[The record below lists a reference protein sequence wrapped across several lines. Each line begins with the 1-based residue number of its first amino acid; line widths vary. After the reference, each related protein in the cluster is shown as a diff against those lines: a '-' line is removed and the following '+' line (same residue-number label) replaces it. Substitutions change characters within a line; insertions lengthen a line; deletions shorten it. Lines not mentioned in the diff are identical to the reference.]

1 MSRDGSGNYELPNSP
16 VIPGTIISSTHY
28 NTTLEDIK
36 NALTESLPRSGEAP
50 MEAPIKLVD
59 GAPTSPAI
67 GFNAENSGLY
77 RPEAGVLGFI
87 VSSGERMRISGGNL
101 IIGSTVDTGE
111 MLQVNGLAKITG
123 GANVSGGL
131 NVLGGGSVAG
141 PFVMQQIGFTDG
153 SANSL
158 DLSGGLTVGGTGI
171 TTNGLAIGGDGG
183 ATGNFLVGGNLIAA
197 GVAAGPSSFDSIQ
210 TPTIQVDGASN
221 LSTLNVASTSNFV
234 GTATFATLGG
244 TTGNFTTVNSENA
257 NIGAFLNATNVQA
270 TSVSTTNLDLTAT
283 SGTSNL
289 NVGTGRTADGA
300 SILNFRTA
308 AGNSTYNFRINRAG
322 GANGIAYF
330 QQTGSGRMAFEN
342 DTNSEFRFSTFATGG
357 ATQKFTAPNLTAG
370 ADFAVHG
377 VSLSSVGNVN
387 FFFQNGSQTTTQ
399 NYYSVSRNAT
409 AGIGTHVFRVG
420 GDSATSGSAT
430 TALTISETA
439 VLPALQVQNIV
450 GSETAPSY
458 TFSGDADTG
467 LYRSASNNLDF
478 STGGVRRLQIDSAGR
493 LYQYSTG
500 GELLTMKTTGNNGLF
515 NLDVAT
521 GTANINNLSWYLT
534 SAGTAMLLLRNDA
547 KTGYVSPIQ
556 ITRNATSGVAAISLK
571 VGGDANTTG
580 SDATAATITNSTG
593 STQGK
598 LLVGHTSPDVFFN
611 NADATSTDNFQILSY
626 KTGATGPSAMLGSDG
641 SNNSLVG
648 FSRTNTGSKR
658 IVHSQ
663 IAGVSVSSTAGA
675 ERGRLDF
682 GTKAAADAGV
692 VSRLTIDE
700 TAATFA
706 VPVYSVRPIKTS
718 GSIANGQILSVS
730 AGFTINTSDIVAGG
744 EYRIYNNS
752 DAAITLTQGAGVV
765 LRSTAGTGNRTLPAR
780 SMVVIHAVS
789 ATELV
794 FPGSYS

>member
-59 GAPTSPAI
+59 GAPTSPAV
-67 GFNAENSGLY
+67 GFNSENSGLY

-111 MLQVNGLAKITG
+111 ILQVNGLAKITG

-141 PFVMQQIGFTDG
+141 PLTMQQIGFTEG
-153 SANSL
+153 SGNSL

-171 TTNGLAIGGDGG
+171 TTNGLEIGGDGG
-183 ATGNFLVGGNLIAA
+183 ATGSFLVGGNLIAA

-221 LSTLNVASTSNFV
+221 LSTLNVDSTSNFV

-289 NVGTGRTADGA
+289 NIGTGRTSDGG
-300 SILNFRTA
+300 SVLNFRTT
-308 AGNSTYNFRINRAG
+308 AGSTTYNFRINRAG

-330 QQTGSGRMAFEN
+330 QQSGGGRMAFEN

-357 ATQKFTAPNLTAG
+357 ATQKFTAPNLTQG

-387 FFFQNGSQTTTQ
+387 FFFQNGAQTTTQ

-409 AGIGTHVFRVG
+409 AGIGTHVFRTG
-420 GDSATSGSAT
+420 GDASVSGSAT

-439 VLPALQVQNIV
+439 VLPSIQVQNIV
-450 GSETAPSY
+450 GSETSPSY
-458 TFSGDADTG
+458 AFSGDSNTG
-467 LYRSASNNLDF
+467 IYRSAADNLDF
-478 STGGVRRLQIDSAGR
+478 TTGGVRRLQIDSSGR
-493 LYQYSTG
+493 LYSYSTG
-500 GELLTMKTTGNNGLF
+500 GELLTMKTSGTNGLF
-515 NLDVAT
+515 NLDT
-521 GTANINNLSWYLT
+521 TSGTANINNLSWYLT
-534 SAGTAMLLLRNDA
+534 SSGSAMLILRNDA
-547 KTGYVSPIQ
+547 KSGYVSPIQ
-556 ITRNATSGVAAISLK
+556 ITRNASAGVSSIVMK
-571 VGGDANTTG
+571 VGGNANTTG
-580 SDATAATITNSTG
+580 SDTTA
-593 STQGK
+593 
-598 LLVGHTSPDVFFN
+598 
-611 NADATSTDNFQILSY
+611 
-626 KTGATGPSAMLGSDG
+626 
-641 SNNSLVG
+641 
-648 FSRTNTGSKR
+648 
-658 IVHSQ
+658 
-663 IAGVSVSSTAGA
+663 
-675 ERGRLDF
+675 
-682 GTKAAADAGV
+682 
-692 VSRLTIDE
+692 LTISE
-700 TAATFA
+700 TAATFN

-730 AGFTINTSDIVAGG
+730 AGFTINTSDVVAGG

-752 DAAITLTQGAGVV
+752 DAAITITQGAGVV
-765 LRSTAGTGNRTLPAR
+765 LRSTAGIGNRSIPAR
-780 SMVVIHAVS
+780 SMITIHAVS